1 MKICRTSLTCSPYV
15 KNPLKTNEGKYVS
28 TVAKELA
35 KLAPSVGFK
44 AGNSYSTAKSGKTLT
59 VKARFTKSRTAV
71 KGI

>member
-35 KLAPSVGFK
+35 KLAPSVEFK

-59 VKARFTKSRTAV
+59 VKARFTKFRTAV